1 MKLDEKTAV
10 GRYLQVKGLLIG
22 GDWRRSGSGGTQ
34 VIVSP
39 ASGRPIG
46 EFPLAGEAE
55 VDEAVKAARQAF
67 PAWREMPANERQ
79 AILFRLADLLVA
91 HQEQFTYIA
100 ALENGIPIAGGGG
113 VDLATRW
120 LRYYAGW
127 CDKIEGGYAR
137 TYPIR
142 GLDYI
147 TKVPYGVVGIITT
160 WNMPLI
166 STFMKI
172 SPAMAAGNCV
182 VMKPTEFTVYSQQLI
197 GDLALEAGLPP
208 GALNVIPGGPE
219 AGASLVGHPGISKVS
234 FTGGDHT
241 ARRIMAQAA
250 ENLTPVMFELGGKSA
265 NILFGDANLDAA
277 VPLGFMSA
285 MGLCGQ
291 GCVNPMRILAHRSIH
306 DDVVRRL
313 VALAT
318 SYRVGDP
325 LDPETQAGPVIH
337 EAACKRIL
345 GVIADAVACKSG
357 TLECGGERL
366 GGALASGAFIS
377 PAVFSNVD
385 HNSSLAMKEIFGP
398 VLTVGVF
405 DTEEEAIALA
415 NGTNYGLGAYLS
427 TADLN
432 RAHRVAN
439 RMEAGYV
446 SVNGVTGMSPN
457 VPFGGM
463 KSSGF
468 GSEGGQAGLE
478 EFLRPKNIFIAEG
491 A

>member
-1 MKLDEKTAV
+1 
-10 GRYLQVKGLLIG
+10 
-22 GDWRRSGSGGTQ
+22 
-34 VIVSP
+34 
-39 ASGRPIG
+39 
-46 EFPLAGEAE
+46 
-55 VDEAVKAARQAF
+55 
-67 PAWREMPANERQ
+67 
-79 AILFRLADLLVA
+79 
-91 HQEQFTYIA
+91 
-100 ALENGIPIAGGGG
+100 
-113 VDLATRW
+113 
-120 LRYYAGW
+120 
-127 CDKIEGGYAR
+127 
-137 TYPIR
+137 
-142 GLDYI
+142 
-147 TKVPYGVVGIITT
+147 
-160 WNMPLI
+160 
-166 STFMKI
+166 
-172 SPAMAAGNCV
+172 
-182 VMKPTEFTVYSQQLI
+182 
-197 GDLALEAGLPP
+197 
-208 GALNVIPGGPE
+208 
-219 AGASLVGHPGISKVS
+219 
-234 FTGGDHT
+234 
-241 ARRIMAQAA
+241 
-250 ENLTPVMFELGGKSA
+250 MFELGGKSA

-285 MGLCGQ
+285 MGLSGQ

-366 GGALASGAFIS
+366 GGALAPGAFIS

-385 HNSSLAMKEIFGP
+385 NNGSLAMKEIFGP